1 MPSGVSCGFG
11 KIFIFDIGDSGD
23 RQSGLS
29 NDLTLRLELD
39 RLNDLI
45 SSIDGDGVAV
55 CEVGAVLVSIIRFWR
70 PN

>member
-23 RQSGLS
+23 RQSDLS

-45 SSIDGDGVAV
+45 SSIDGDGVAA
-55 CEVGAVLVSIIRFWR
+55 CEDGAVSIIRF
-70 PN
+70 